1 MQTSGDLKSGDSI
14 SCTTPQ
20 MSTNP
25 YLTHPHCPHR
35 QVHLM
40 GGGGGG
46 KKLWGDYF
54 RGVGLFNLEKTIVS
68 FLP

>member
-40 GGGGGG
+40 GGGDNSDGGIISEG
-46 KKLWGDYF
+46 WVYL
-54 RGVGLFNLEKTIVS
+54 I
-68 FLP
+68 

>member
-1 MQTSGDLKSGDSI
+1 MQTSGDLKSWDSI

-40 GGGGGG
+40 GGGGDNRDGG
-46 KKLWGDYF
+46 IISEGGAYL
-54 RGVGLFNLEKTIVS
+54 I
-68 FLP
+68 